1 MEGLTALLAAM
12 KEAPAWATLV
22 IVVVFVM
29 FALYLQARKVN
40 VADMTS
46 ISSAL
51 SAQMSAQMQVS
62 AQLNEQISSL
72 NKQLVEVY
80 AQNKALRD
88 ELSAATQKISELED
102 VLRQH
107 KIPLA
112 PPDAV
117 T

>member
-1 MEGLTALLAAM
+1 MAELTALLSVM
-12 KEAPAWATLV
+12 KEAPGWATLV

-40 VADMTS
+40 VSDMTS

-51 SAQMSAQMQVS
+51 SAQMTAQMEVS
-62 AQLNEQISSL
+62 SKLNAQIVSLNEQL
-72 NKQLVEVY
+72 TEVY
-80 AQNKALRD
+80 AQNKALRE
-88 ELSAATQKISELED
+88 ELLAATQKISELED

-112 PPDAV
+112 PADAI